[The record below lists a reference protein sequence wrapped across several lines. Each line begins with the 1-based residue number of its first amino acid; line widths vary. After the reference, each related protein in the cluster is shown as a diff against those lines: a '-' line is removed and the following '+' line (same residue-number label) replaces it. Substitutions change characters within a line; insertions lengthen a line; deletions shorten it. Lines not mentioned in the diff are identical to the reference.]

1 MSVLK
6 GLVFTAVPRNAGL
19 TPEQHRRAK
28 LAAHLRE
35 QCEIAKAQLEGRIHV
50 VKKRRWEYTDDG
62 QKHLI
67 EVDKRLKQWWKR
79 QPDGKVVLAVRY
91 GSKPLEFEKGKA
103 GIAVGALERLIPTIK
118 TLIAATTAG
127 ELDGLLE
134 PQKATKPSCTLTV
147 NPKPAERVTS

>member
-6 GLVFTAVPRNAGL
+6 GLTFTTVPRNAGL

-79 QPDGKVVLAVRY
+79 QPDGKIALAVRY
-91 GSKPLEFEKGKA
+91 GSKPLEFEKGK
-103 GIAVGALERLIPTIK
+103 GAIVLKGMEELVELLPK
-118 TLIAATTAG
+118 LVDAAEAG
-127 ELDGLLE
+127 EFDGMIVAAGK
-134 PQKATKPSCTLTV
+134 PKAGFVTRRPS
-147 NPKPAERVTS
+147 

>member
-6 GLVFTAVPRNAGL
+6 GLVFTTVPRNAGF

-35 QCEIAKAQLEGRIHV
+35 QFEIAKAQLEGRIHV

-79 QPDGKVVLAVRY
+79 QPDGKIVLAVRY
-91 GSKPLEFEKGKA
+91 GSKPLEFEKGKGAIVLKGVEELVELLPKLAEAAEAGEFDNHIVAAGKPKA
-103 GIAVGALERLIPTIK
+103 GIVTRR
-118 TLIAATTAG
+118 
-127 ELDGLLE
+127 
-134 PQKATKPSCTLTV
+134 
-147 NPKPAERVTS
+147 PA

>member
-6 GLVFTAVPRNAGL
+6 GLTFTAVPRNTGL

-35 QCEIAKAQLEGRIHV
+35 QLAIAEAQAAGRIHV

-67 EVDKRLKQWWKR
+67 EVDKRLKQWWKT
-79 QPDGKVVLAVRY
+79 QADGKVVLTVRY
-91 GSKPLEFEKGKA
+91 GAKPLEFEKGKA
-103 GIAVGALERLIPTIK
+103 AIVVKNRDELLSLFSK
-118 TLIAATTAG
+118 LIAAVEDG
-127 ELDGLLE
+127 ELDAHLAVAHKLR
-134 PQKATKPSCTLTV
+134 SV
-147 NPKPAERVTS
+147 PKRSAA

>member
-91 GSKPLEFEKGKA
+91 GSKPLEFEKGKGA
-103 GIAVGALERLIPTIK
+103 IVLKGMEELVELLPKLVDAVE
-118 TLIAATTAG
+118 AG
-127 ELDGLLE
+127 EFDSHIVAAG
-134 PQKATKPSCTLTV
+134 KPKTGV
-147 NPKPAERVTS
+147 VARRPA